1 MKNYFLLIFLILC
14 FSCKKETLITQ
25 DKNIADVYYKKAK
38 EINNDSAF
46 YYFNLAKNSYLD
58 IKDSSG
64 VGRSLVNMAILQQ
77 NDGDYFGSIETSL
90 EANKYLKKIEDSIIR
105 FTLGSS
111 YNNMGICSSYLY
123 EFDNSV
129 KFYTEA
135 LRYVNDSKGKYL
147 YHNNF
152 GDVLTTL
159 GKYKQAQENFKI
171 ALNTSIETDYARA
184 LNNLAKA
191 KYYEN
196 KNYNPLPE
204 FFKALKIRQEQND
217 LFAQNSSYATLAD
230 YYFDKDKAKALDY
243 SKKMLEISIK
253 NNSKEDKLQALQKII
268 NLDKDNY
275 LNYFKE
281 FQTLNDSVQIARSKA
296 KNQFAVV
303 RYDVEQKNALNQ
315 KLKADNEI
323 ERIRKNGGIGVLSL
337 FLIGGIFWYKK
348 RKKRLQQEKELEI
361 KDTQLKMSKKVH
373 DVVANGIYQVMT
385 KIENQEHFDR
395 DRALDELE
403 FVYEKSRD
411 ISYDKADDEQEFS
424 KRISELIA
432 SFNNATV
439 KTYTAGNTPLLWEA
453 ISPPAKE
460 EVYQIIREL
469 MVNMKKHSNATN
481 VAFRFEKINNS
492 VDIQYKD
499 NGIGISG
506 DLIYN
511 NGLRNTASRIEAIN
525 GSITF
530 DTKIEKGLK
539 VNLSVPASQT
549 L

>member
-1 MKNYFLLIFLILC
+1 MKVSILFILSLLL
-14 FSCKKETLITQ
+14 FSCKKESSSADNNLNF
-25 DKNIADVYYKKAK
+25 KNAVICRDSQV
-38 EINNDSAF
+38 NDSAF
-46 YYFNLAKNSYLD
+46 YYFNLAKNDLLE
-58 IKDSSG
+58 INDSIG
-64 VGRSLVNMAILQQ
+64 IARSLINMAMIQTNQNEFLGGIESSLQ
-77 NDGDYFGSIETSL
+77 
-90 EANKYLKKIEDSIIR
+90 ANKYLKKESDSMVR
-105 FTLGSS
+105 VLLGKN
-111 YNNMGICSSYLY
+111 YNNMAIASNFLKNYDESFSFYLKALKYIDNKEHKYICY
-123 EFDNSV
+123 
-129 KFYTEA
+129 
-135 LRYVNDSKGKYL
+135 
-147 YHNNF
+147 NNI
-152 GDVLTTL
+152 GDVLINK
-159 GKYKQAQENFKI
+159 GQPKI
-171 ALNTSIETDYARA
+171 AKKYLEKAINVKDSINYSKA
-184 LNNLAKA
+184 LNNFAKA
-191 KYYEN
+191 KYLIN
-196 KNYNPLPE
+196 SAYNPLPE
-204 FFKALKIRQEQND
+204 LIKALEIRRIIKD
-217 LFAQNSSYATLAD
+217 GPGQNSSFETLSTYYLSKDINLSLSYARKMLDAATNNKSPGDQILAL
-230 YYFDKDKAKALDY
+230 KRIIALDPKDY
-243 SKKMLEISIK
+243 SKNFEKFNSI
-253 NNSKEDKLQALQKII
+253 
-268 NLDKDNY
+268 
-275 LNYFKE
+275 
-281 FQTLNDSVQIARSKA
+281 NDSLQTTRNKDR
-296 KNQFAVV
+296 KQFAII
-303 RYDVEQKNALNQ
+303 RYDVEQKNVDNQ
-315 KLKADNEI
+315 QLQARSFKQNI
-323 ERIRKNGGIGVLSL
+323 GIGSL
-337 FLIGGIFWYKK
+337 IIALIIGVFWYKK
-348 RKKRLQQEKELEI
+348 RKKILNQEKELEV

>member
-1 MKNYFLLIFLILC
+1 MKKLLLYFLLSILLY
-14 FSCKKETLITQ
+14 CKK
-25 DKNIADVYYKKAK
+25 DNKADSANPSNVNFEKAK
-38 EINNDSAF
+38 ELKETNLDSS
-46 YYFNLAKNSYLD
+46 YIYFNLAKNDFLLKS
-58 IKDSSG
+58 DSIG
-64 VGRSLVNMAILQQ
+64 AARSLINMAIIQS
-77 NDGDYFGSIETSL
+77 DKGDYYGSIETSL
-90 EANKYLKKIEDSIIR
+90 EADKYLKTSSNDKFVEKLYSSNYNNLAISSKSLKKYNDAEKYYQNALNITTDSKYQSTINNNIGDILIMQNKPGAAIKYLQKALDPKDSI
-105 FTLGSS
+105 T
-111 YNNMGICSSYLY
+111 
-123 EFDNSV
+123 
-129 KFYTEA
+129 
-135 LRYVNDSKGKYL
+135 
-147 YHNNF
+147 
-152 GDVLTTL
+152 
-159 GKYKQAQENFKI
+159 
-171 ALNTSIETDYARA
+171 YARA
-184 LNNLAKA
+184 LNNLGKA
-191 KYYEN
+191 KFLVN
-196 KNYNPLPE
+196 INYNSIPE
-204 FFKALKIRQEQND
+204 LEEALKIRELQKD
-217 LFAQNSSYATLAD
+217 TLGLNSSFATLAD
-230 YYFDKDKAKALDY
+230 YFYNKDKSRSLLYAKMMLHRASKNKSPDDQLEAL
-243 SKKMLEISIK
+243 E
-253 NNSKEDKLQALQKII
+253 KII
-268 NLDKDNY
+268 KLEPQNY
-275 LNYFKE
+275 LNNFFK
-281 FQTLNDSVQIARSKA
+281 FQKINDSLQIARNQA

-303 RYDVEQKNALNQ
+303 RYDVEQKNADNQ
-315 KLKADNEI
+315 ILKN
-323 ERIRKNGGIGVLSL
+323 KNLQKNIGL
-337 FLIGGIFWYKK
+337 FALGLILIGGILYYKK

-373 DVVANGIYQVMT
+373 DVVANGIYQVMA

-395 DRALDELE
+395 DSALDELE

-481 VAFRFEKINNS
+481 VAFRFEKINSS

-549 L
+549 F